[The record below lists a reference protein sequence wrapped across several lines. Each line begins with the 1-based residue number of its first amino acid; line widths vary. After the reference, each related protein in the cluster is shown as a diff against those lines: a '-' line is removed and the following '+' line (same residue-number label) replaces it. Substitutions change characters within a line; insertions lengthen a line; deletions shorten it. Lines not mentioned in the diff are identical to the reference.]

1 MLEFLLNKIA
11 GLWASNFI
19 LKRLLQHR
27 CFSVNIP
34 KYLRAAFHRKPLTTF
49 ESSGFRCLIVF
60 GIRLCKVEI
69 LHSSCIYLFHIVIL
83 RSSFPHHFRSQTKN
97 LIFKFINARLHYL
110 GAQLTFTLSKSTTIE
125 SIVTHQLRHQLRR
138 SSVSTVTFEH
148 ISHLFLLFLLLTLAQ
163 VNVDWVSVIF

>member
-1 MLEFLLNKIA
+1 MLEFLFNKIA
-11 GLWASNFI
+11 GLWACNFI

-34 KYLRAAFHRKPLTTF
+34 KYLRAAFHRKLLTTF
-49 ESSGFRCLIVF
+49 ESSGFRSLIVF

-69 LHSSCIYLFHIVIL
+69 LYTSCIYLFHIVIL

-110 GAQLTFTLSKSTTIE
+110 RAQLTFTLSKSTTVE
-125 SIVTHQLRHQLRR
+125 NIVTHQLRR

-148 ISHLFLLFLLLTLAQ
+148 ISHLFLLFLLLTLVQ